1 MAIALEFIDLIV
13 PISKIRDK
21 YPGGWEGCL
30 SDHGNLIGGRVWYD
44 EHLFRDGAMN
54 PNDIRIMVQR
64 WNSLGFETI
73 GIKDGQQVWKDICVV
88 EGLFGGPT
96 FPCDWLEFVADQRIV
111 YFKGFPPGPVVRREH
126 FSNSNNKSQ

>member
-21 YPGGWEGCL
+21 YPGGWEACL
-30 SDHGNLIGGRVWYD
+30 NDHAHLIGGRAWYD

-54 PNDIRIMVQR
+54 PNDIRLMIQR
-64 WNSLGFETI
+64 WTSLGFETI
-73 GIKDGQQVWKDICVV
+73 EIKDGHQVWKDLCIV

-96 FPCDWLEFVADQRIV
+96 LPCDWLEFDPNQRIA
-111 YFKGFPPGPVVRREH
+111 YLKGFPPGPVVGREQ
-126 FSNSNNKSQ
+126 SVRLDIQD